1 MTRSVLI
8 TGGNRGIGREIAR
21 AFAAAGD
28 RVAITCRSEEP
39 VDDFLAVRA
48 DVTVPEDVEELFRR
62 VEAEQGPV
70 EVLVSNAGITRDNV
84 LPRLSDADFDDV
96 VNTNLTGAFRVARR
110 ASRRMLAAKWG
121 RIVFVSSMIGFL
133 GAPGQSN
140 YSASKSGLLGLT
152 RSLAWE
158 FGGRGITANLV
169 APGLIDTD
177 MSARLPE
184 ARREDLLRMTAMR
197 RAGTATEVAA
207 VVAFL
212 ASDAASYVT
221 GATVPVSGGFAMGY

>member
-1 MTRSVLI
+1 MTRSVLV

-28 RVAITCRSEEP
+28 RVAITYRSEP
-39 VDDFLAVRA
+39 PADDFLAVRA
-48 DVTVPEDVEELFRR
+48 DVTVPEDVEDLFRR
-62 VEAEQGPV
+62 VENEQGPV

-84 LPRLSDADFDDV
+84 LPRLSDSDFDDV
-96 VNTNLTGAFRVARR
+96 LATNLTGAFRVARR
-110 ASRRMLAAKWG
+110 ASRRMLTARWG
-121 RIVFVSSMIGFL
+121 RIIFVSSVIGFL

-152 RSLAWE
+152 RSLSWE
-158 FGGRGITANLV
+158 LGERGITANLV

-177 MSARLPE
+177 MSARLPD
-184 ARREDLLRMTAMR
+184 ARCEDLLRMTAMR
-197 RAGTATEVAA
+197 RVGNAAEVAA

-221 GATVPVSGGFAMGY
+221 GATVPVSGGLGMGC

>member
-1 MTRSVLI
+1 MTRSVLV

-21 AFAAAGD
+21 TFAAAGH
-28 RVAITCRSEEP
+28 RVAITYRSEQP
-39 VDDFLAVRA
+39 ADDFLAVRA
-48 DVTVPEDVEELFRR
+48 DVTVPDDVAELFQR

-96 VNTNLTGAFRVARR
+96 VNTNLTGAFRVVRR

-121 RIVFVSSMIGFL
+121 RIIFVSSMIGFL

-140 YSASKSGLLGLT
+140 YGASKSGLLGLT

-197 RAGTATEVAA
+197 RTGSPAEVAA